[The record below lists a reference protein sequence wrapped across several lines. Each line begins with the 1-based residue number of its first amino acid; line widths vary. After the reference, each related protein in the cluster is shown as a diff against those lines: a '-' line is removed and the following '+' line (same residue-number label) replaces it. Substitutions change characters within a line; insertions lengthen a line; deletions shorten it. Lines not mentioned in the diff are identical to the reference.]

1 MLDTLKS
8 LLSRVLPVGRVRW
21 PSVASLT
28 KLTPLVILAI
38 CLSALAMMVMQHR
51 DARFRPLFGAQ
62 ESIPVADMIAALDTD
77 AIRYRIHPTTGQ
89 VMVEEDQLGAARML
103 LAAKGVVAR
112 SPAGLEQV
120 DRNDPLGVSQ
130 FVQDVR
136 FRRGLEG
143 ELTQSITT
151 LDPVAAARVH
161 LSIAKSSSFILGDG
175 DKSTASVMLTLKPG
189 RTLTKEQISAIVAL
203 VAGSVANLDPAHVAV
218 VDQRGDYL
226 SARIDPSLGGTAL
239 DNEVG
244 NRVRDDTLRSI
255 RELLLPT
262 LGENNFRA
270 SVTPEVDN
278 DRVEE
283 TREQY
288 GEAPKVTQEAV
299 REESDTGRSAL
310 GVPGSLSNRPAP
322 PSAASAAQDA
332 PRSARNAKTRQ
343 YAYDRNVVQIRR
355 SPSRLKKLNVAV
367 VLNNA
372 AAPGGAKTWSPEQI
386 ANIERLLRN
395 GLGIDAQRSDSLVV
409 SALDFR
415 AVPRAPEVPWW
426 KEPDTLVSAGT
437 WAAYALGALLAFLFV
452 FRPLLK
458 LARQWADNGRR
469 DDRPGDG
476 DGTANPPAAPG
487 LLDRGRP
494 AMAGGAPMPLLAAHP
509 DLPPAGSDVD
519 VLIDHL
525 RLLSGQDP
533 ERVAEVIKPW
543 IRNHDQAE

>member
-8 LLSRVLPVGRVRW
+8 LLSRALPAGRVRW
-21 PSVASLT
+21 PSMASLT
-28 KLTPLVILAI
+28 RLTPLVILAI

-62 ESIPVADMIAALDTD
+62 ESIPVADMVAALDAD
-77 AIRYRIHPTTGQ
+77 AIRYRIHPATGQ
-89 VMVEEDQLGAARML
+89 VLVDEDQLGAARML

-120 DRNDPLGVSQ
+120 DRTDPLGVSQ

-143 ELTQSITT
+143 ELTQSIAT

-189 RTLTKEQISAIVAL
+189 RKLTKEQISAIVAL
-203 VAGSVANLDPAHVAV
+203 VAGSVANLDPARVAV
-218 VDQRGDYL
+218 VDQRGDHL
-226 SARIDPSLGGTAL
+226 SARIDPSLGGAAQ

-255 RELLLPT
+255 RDLLLPT
-262 LGENNFRA
+262 LGEDNFRA
-270 SVTPEVDN
+270 SVTPDVDN

-288 GEAPKVTQEAV
+288 GEAPKITQEAV

-332 PRSARNAKTRQ
+332 PRSAKNAKTRQ

-372 AAPGGAKTWSPEQI
+372 AAPGGAKAWSPEQI
-386 ANIERLLRN
+386 SNIERLLRN
-395 GLGIDAQRSDSLVV
+395 GLGIDEKRSDSLVV

-415 AVPRAPEVPWW
+415 AVPKAPEVAWW
-426 KEPDTLVSAGT
+426 KEPDRLVSAGT
-437 WAAYALGALLAFLFV
+437 WAAYAIGALLAFFFV

-458 LARQWADNGRR
+458 LAGQWVDK
-469 DDRPGDG
+469 DRASDG
-476 DGTANPPAAPG
+476 DGAANPPAG
-487 LLDRGRP
+487 LPDRGRP
-494 AMAGGAPMPLLAAHP
+494 ATAGGASAPM
-509 DLPPAGSDVD
+509 
-519 VLIDHL
+519 
-525 RLLSGQDP
+525 
-533 ERVAEVIKPW
+533 
-543 IRNHDQAE
+543 